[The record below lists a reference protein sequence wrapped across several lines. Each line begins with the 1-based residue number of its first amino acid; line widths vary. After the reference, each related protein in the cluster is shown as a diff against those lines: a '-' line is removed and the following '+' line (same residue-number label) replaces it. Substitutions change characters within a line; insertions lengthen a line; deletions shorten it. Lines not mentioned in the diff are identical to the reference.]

1 MEKNAEQTGED
12 AIMKALEWDNNS
24 IDVLQTLASFRISQC
39 RNEDAC
45 NLLEQIIKRV
55 MHSIEISRQRNIKDD
70 ILGVESQDLQSQGNH
85 LLFCYVLFK
94 MTLSLVDLP
103 TAESCIS
110 LVKLLIECSTTRPS
124 LTEVSLIF

>member
-45 NLLEQIIKRV
+45 NLLEQIMKRV
-55 MHSIEISRQRNIKDD
+55 MQSIEQSRQRNIKDD
-70 ILGVESQDLQSQGNH
+70 ILGQDLQAQG
-85 LLFCYVLFK
+85 
-94 MTLSLVDLP
+94 
-103 TAESCIS
+103 E
-110 LVKLLIECSTTRPS
+110 
-124 LTEVSLIF
+124 